1 MFSENM
7 EMGSHD
13 WQRVSDSADMQRMK
27 TILHGMS
34 PIQIMGG
41 DGQYYLIPAMM
52 LGGSQAT
59 ETFAPFHVYS
69 KYDDDGKITNV
80 GIDGNSYIYSN
91 QADTTSPLTLPSL
104 SDPNDENDHGW
115 ISAEDKDY
123 IWLEITI
130 SGGLATTVE
139 IKKGLTIPG
148 EAWTSGGYVEDDGA
162 TPPTQTKARKVI
174 AQIDGFVKQY
184 VWSNL
189 VMQNMCIDGQPA
201 LYPVPY

>member
-1 MFSENM
+1 
-7 EMGSHD
+7 MGSFD
-13 WQRVSDSADMQRMK
+13 WQHVSDSADMQRMK
-27 TILHGMS
+27 TILHGMN

-59 ETFAPFHVYS
+59 STFAPFHVYS
-69 KYDDDGKITNV
+69 KSSDGEITHV
-80 GIDGNSYIYSN
+80 GIDGNSYIYRN
-91 QADTTSPLTLPSL
+91 QADTTYPLTTLPSL
-104 SDPNDENDHGW
+104 SDPNDENDPGW
-115 ISAEDKDY
+115 LSVDNNDY

-139 IKKGLTIPG
+139 IKNGSTIPSG
-148 EAWTSGGYVEDDGA
+148 AWTSGGCVEDDGA

-174 AQIDGFVKQY
+174 AQIVDGFAEQY

>member
-1 MFSENM
+1 MA
-7 EMGSHD
+7 MGSHD
-13 WQRVSDSADMQRMK
+13 WQRVSDSADVQRMK
-27 TILHGMS
+27 TILHGMT
-34 PIQIMGG
+34 PIQIIGG
-41 DGQYYLIPAMM
+41 DGKSYLIPAMM
-52 LGGSQAT
+52 LGGSDAT
-59 ETFAPFHVYS
+59 ASTFAPFHVYS
-69 KYDDDGKITNV
+69 KYNDDGQITGV

-104 SDPNDENDHGW
+104 SDPTDENDPGW

-130 SGGLATTVE
+130 SSSEDPTAE
-139 IKKGLTIPG
+139 IKSGSTIPG
-148 EAWTSGGYVEDDGA
+148 EAWTSGGYVEDDGN

-184 VWSNL
+184 VWSNQA
-189 VMQNMCIDGQPA
+189 MQNMCINGQPA